1 MIKIQTHLPDGF
13 FEEEVRCEYTITKKM
28 KEIWGIEIDLLNE
41 FDRVCKK
48 HSIKYFADGG
58 TILGAV
64 RHKGFIP
71 WDDDMDITMKRK
83 DYIRFCQI
91 AKKELEGEYEI
102 VNLHSDDGW
111 NHMLSRIINGRSVNY
126 DPDHLKKFH
135 GCPYVIGLDIFP
147 LDYVAPTKEEDELQC
162 EMIRIAGITA
172 GNLNSME
179 DATQEEK
186 RNMTKEI
193 LDMCNI
199 PIRDDIPY
207 DRQLFKVSERLC
219 MMYTEE
225 EATHI
230 ALMPDHAGAR
240 PEDVYPKE
248 YYDSAIYVPFEYT
261 EIPIP
266 VGYEKI
272 LIQKYGENY
281 MTPIMG
287 GGSHEYPFYRK
298 QLQVVLEELKLT

>member
-1 MIKIQTHLPDGF
+1 M
-13 FEEEVRCEYTITKKM
+13 
-28 KEIWGIEIDLLNE
+28 
-41 FDRVCKK
+41 
-48 HSIKYFADGG
+48 
-58 TILGAV
+58 
-64 RHKGFIP
+64 
-71 WDDDMDITMKRK
+71 DDDMDITMKRK

-91 AKKELEGEYEI
+91 AKEELKDEYEI

-111 NHMLSRIINGRSVNY
+111 NHMLSRIVNGRSVNY
-126 DPDHLKKFH
+126 DPEHLKKFH

-162 EMIRIAGITA
+162 QMIQIAGVTA
-172 GNLNSME
+172 SNLNSME
-179 DATQEEK
+179 DATEEDK
-186 RNMTKEI
+186 RNMTKQI
-193 LDMCNI
+193 LDMCNV

-207 DRQLFKVSERLC
+207 DRQLFKISEKLC

-248 YYDSAIYVPFEYT
+248 YYDSAVYVPFEYT
-261 EIPIP
+261 QIPIP
-266 VGYEKI
+266 VGFEKI
-272 LIQKYGENY
+272 LIQKYGEDY

-298 QLQVVLEELKLT
+298 QLQVVLEELQLV

>member
-1 MIKIQTHLPDGF
+1 MNIPEGF
-13 FEEEVRCEYTITKKM
+13 LKSEIREGFYIETMMKKVWAAQLEV
-28 KEIWGIEIDLLNE
+28 LNVV
-41 FDRVCKK
+41 DNLCKK
-48 HSIKYFADGG
+48 HNIQYFADWG
-58 TILGAV
+58 TLLGAV

-83 DYIRFCQI
+83 DYIRFCQV
-91 AKKELEGEYEI
+91 AKDELKDEYEI

-111 NHMLSRIINGRSVNY
+111 NHMLSRIVNGRSVNY
-126 DPDHLKKFH
+126 DPQHLKKFH
-135 GCPYVIGLDIFP
+135 GCPYIIGLDIFP

-179 DATQEEK
+179 DATEEEK

-193 LDMCNI
+193 LDMCNV

-207 DRQLFKVSERLC
+207 DRQLFKISERLC

-240 PEDVYPKE
+240 PDDVYPKE

-272 LIQKYGENY
+272 LIQKYGEDY
-281 MTPIMG
+281 MTPFIG
-287 GGSHEYPFYRK
+287 GGSHEYPFYKK
-298 QLQVVLEELKLT
+298 QLQIVLEELKLI

>member
-1 MIKIQTHLPDGF
+1 M
-13 FEEEVRCEYTITKKM
+13 
-28 KEIWGIEIDLLNE
+28 
-41 FDRVCKK
+41 
-48 HSIKYFADGG
+48 
-58 TILGAV
+58 LGAV

-261 EIPIP
+261 EMPIP